1 MSLPEGGAPP
11 ALFDR
16 ELVARRYAAR
26 THQGMDFV
34 TSLVL
39 GDLGERLAA
48 ITRRFDKALILGPDA
63 ALLPASGETAGGPVA
78 FARLATLVEAPG
90 IMSFNPEKP
99 VLPGRGYDLVVSLL
113 DLQIVDDVI
122 AYLVNIRRAMRPDG
136 LFIAA
141 TLGGNSLTELRQAWL
156 AAEAEGRG
164 GAATRVVPMLD
175 VRAAGMLL
183 QRAGF
188 ALPVTDVE
196 THLVRYPDPLA
207 LMREIKSLGASN
219 PLREKPSIPAT
230 RSLLASA
237 ETHYGRLAAEPDGR
251 VRATLEIVWLSGW
264 TPDKSQQKPLAP
276 GSARSRLIDVLG
288 DKSEG

>member
-141 TLGGNSLTELRQAWL
+141 TLGGNSLTELRLAWL
-156 AAEAEGRG
+156 AAVAEGRG

-237 ETHYGRLAAEPDGR
+237 ETHYGRLAA
-251 VRATLEIVWLSGW
+251 
-264 TPDKSQQKPLAP
+264 
-276 GSARSRLIDVLG
+276 
-288 DKSEG
+288 